1 METGFNVR
9 SIRRLTADKN
19 HNAFTGAAWFRG
31 ELYVAFRQG
40 DAHVCPQGRLVV
52 LRSRDDGVSFDSVAV
67 IRGVYDTR
75 DAHLYTNGD
84 RLFVAGFEAT
94 PDGPRA
100 GAAWSDDGLHW
111 SAWTPYSGTEGY
123 VMWRPCCHKNR
134 FFCAGYRFRKGEA
147 DSQVAWFESSD
158 GTCWEEKRTIHAGAD
173 LPNECAFDFMDD
185 GTVVMLMRRGIVSK
199 KPLLLRALPPY
210 ETWDNVELDV
220 PLHGPAL
227 WLVGEE
233 IWISGR
239 WFLPS
244 GVTHLGV
251 FSVEN
256 DKPKLQL
263 VLPSGP
269 DRDQSYMGVA
279 RHPLNK
285 RRFAL
290 SYYSGH
296 TAGDDPNVSQWSHPD
311 IYLADIVFA
320 SEFIHEWQV
329 SDLIEDAH
337 LGAET
342 FDQASKWKSVT
353 ANNESGSGYG
363 FVNASERIAKRPGV
377 IIFRTQIEA
386 GPTDAA
392 LLHLGYDG
400 AIIARVNGKVVHEGA
415 ATNPALPD
423 LATVPIT
430 FNHGANVLE
439 IALGTQGGQAC
450 GIFAR
455 WEAAQPR
462 KNDEATLLEERA

>member
-1 METGFNVR
+1 MQTTFNVR

-31 ELYVAFRQG
+31 ALYVAFRQG

-52 LRSRDDGVSFDSVAV
+52 LRSRDEGASFDTVAV

-75 DAHLYTNGD
+75 DAHLYTDGD
-84 RLFVAGFEAT
+84 RRLFVAGFEAT

-100 GAAWSDDGLHW
+100 GSAWSDDGLHW
-111 SAWTPYSGTEGY
+111 SAWALYSGTEDY
-123 VMWRPCCHKNR
+123 VMWRPCYHKSR
-134 FFCAGYRFRKGEA
+134 FFCAGYRMRPSKGN
-147 DSQVAWFESSD
+147 SQVAWFESHD
-158 GTCWEEKRTIHAGAD
+158 GATWAEKRTIHAGAD
-173 LPNECAFDFMDD
+173 MPNECAFDFMAD
-185 GTVVMLMRRGIVSK
+185 GSVVLLMRRGLASK
-199 KPLLLRALPPY
+199 KPLLLRSSPPY
-210 ETWDNVELDV
+210 RTWSKVELNV

-233 IWISGR
+233 IWIAGR

-251 FSVEN
+251 FKVEKN
-256 DKPKLQL
+256 KPKLQV

-269 DRDQSYMGVA
+269 GSDQSYMGVA
-279 RHPLNK
+279 RHPLNAN
-285 RRFAL
+285 RFAL

-296 TAGDDPNVSQWSHPD
+296 TACDDPNVCQWSHPD

-320 SEFIHEWQV
+320 SEFIRKWQV
-329 SDLIEDAH
+329 SDLVADAQLTIEA
-337 LGAET
+337 
-342 FDQASKWKSVT
+342 FDRASGWRSKT
-353 ANNESGSGYG
+353 ACGTTGSAFG
-363 FVNASERIAKRPGV
+363 FVDATQRIAKRAGV
-377 IIFRTQIEA
+377 VVFRTQIEV

-400 AIIARVNGKVVHEGA
+400 AVIARVNGEIVHEGEA
-415 ATNPALPD
+415 KNPALPD
-423 LATVPIT
+423 LATVPVT
-430 FNHGANVLE
+430 FHHGTNLLE

-455 WEAAQPR
+455 WEPA
-462 KNDEATLLEERA
+462 RASVAKGARP